1 MNAQSIAGRTKRS
14 ALAALVLLLAA
25 QALPVKRDNAPTS
38 SAQTIYAAEP
48 MPQRVRTILQ
58 PSCTNC
64 HSDETRWPWYSYVA
78 PVSWMVARDVH
89 DARKNMNFSRWAS
102 YTPAKQED
110 KLEEICEQIMN
121 GDMPDR
127 KYALFHRE
135 ARPTQAEREAVCR
148 WTEDQRRY

>member
-1 MNAQSIAGRTKRS
+1 MQPQSIARLTKRS
-14 ALAALVLLLAA
+14 ALIALVLLLAI
-25 QALPVKRDNAPTS
+25 QVLPVKRDNAPITG
-38 SAQTIYAAEP
+38 AQTIYAAEP
-48 MPQRVRTILQ
+48 MPQQVRTVLQ
-58 PSCTNC
+58 HSCSNC
-64 HSDETRWPWYSYVA
+64 HSEETRWPWYSYVA
-78 PVSWMVARDVH
+78 PVSWMVAHDVH

-135 ARPTQAEREAVCR
+135 ARPTQAERDAVCR
-148 WTEDQRRY
+148 WTED